1 MTIKMNIHE
10 AKTNF
15 SKLVE
20 AALAGEEVIIARS
33 GVPILQLLK
42 LEEGNLKL
50 RNGFGAGKKYFAHL
64 SDQEMQDLYD
74 AIDVNFADQLRPLE
88 ER

>member
-42 LEEGNLKL
+42 LEDGNLKL
-50 RNGFGAGKKYFAHL
+50 RNGFGAGRKHFEGITDEQIDELVRLIDEPFPWVYR
-64 SDQEMQDLYD
+64 DLE
-74 AIDVNFADQLRPLE
+74 L
-88 ER
+88 

>member
-1 MTIKMNIHE
+1 MTVTMNIHE

-42 LEEGNLKL
+42 LEDGNLKL
-50 RNGFGAGKKYFAHL
+50 RNGFGAGRKYFEHM
-64 SDQEMQDLYD
+64 SEQEMQELYA
-74 AIDVNFADQLRPLE
+74 AIDVNFADQMKPLE

>member
-33 GVPILQLLK
+33 GVPILKLLK
-42 LEEGNLKL
+42 LEDGNLKL
-50 RNGFGAGKKYFAHL
+50 RNGFGKGKGLIPQFTEEEWAAL
-64 SDQEMQDLYD
+64 DEE
-74 AIDVNFADQLRPLE
+74 IRADFKEPF
-88 ER
+88 

>member
-1 MTIKMNIHE
+1 MTIKMNIHK

-50 RNGFGAGKKYFAHL
+50 RNGFGKAKGLIPQFTDEEWDAL
-64 SDQEMQDLYD
+64 DAEIRSDFKDP
-74 AIDVNFADQLRPLE
+74 F
-88 ER
+88 

>member
-20 AALAGEEVIIARS
+20 AALAGEEVIIARA
-33 GVPILQLLK
+33 GNPILQLMK
-42 LEEGNLKL
+42 LDDGNLKL
-50 RNGFGAGKKYFAHL
+50 RNGFGAGKKFFEHM
-64 SDQEMQDLYD
+64 SEQDMQDLYD
-74 AIDVNFADQLRPLE
+74 AIDVNIVDQLKPLE
-88 ER
+88 DR

>member
-33 GVPILQLLK
+33 GTPILKVLK
-42 LEEGNLKL
+42 LDDGNLKL
-50 RNGFGAGKKYFAHL
+50 RNGFGKGKGLIPQFTDEEWDAL
-64 SDQEMQDLYD
+64 DAEIRSDFKD
-74 AIDVNFADQLRPLE
+74 AF
-88 ER
+88 

>member
-1 MTIKMNIHE
+1 MAIKMNIHE

-20 AALAGEEVIIARS
+20 AALAGEEVIIAKS
-33 GVPILQLLK
+33 GTPILQLLK

-50 RNGFGAGKKYFAHL
+50 RNGFGAGRRFFDGMSEADMDEL
-64 SDQEMQDLYD
+64 IRV
-74 AIDVNFADQLRPLE
+74 IDEPVQWEYRNLE
-88 ER
+88 L